1 MLIEMSCASMFRTSS
16 GEYDG
21 LEITGLLFMVV
32 VDGLA
37 MVGLLCALFDGLVR
51 LVLHLFCGARLLR

>member
-1 MLIEMSCASMFRTSS
+1 MSCASIFRTSS

-21 LEITGLLFMVV
+21 LELTGLLFIVV

-37 MVGLLCALFDGLVR
+37 MVGLLCTLLDGLAR
-51 LVLHLFCGARLLR
+51 LVLHLFCDAGLLS

>member
-1 MLIEMSCASMFRTSS
+1 MSCASMFRTSS

-21 LEITGLLFMVV
+21 LEIIGLLFIAV

-37 MVGLLCALFDGLVR
+37 MVGLLCALLDGLVR
-51 LVLHLFCGARLLR
+51 LVLHLFCDVGLLR

>member
-1 MLIEMSCASMFRTSS
+1 MFRTSS

-21 LEITGLLFMVV
+21 LEITGLLFTV

-37 MVGLLCALFDGLVR
+37 MVGLLCTLLDSLAR
-51 LVLHLFCGARLLR
+51 LALHLFWDAGLLS

>member
-1 MLIEMSCASMFRTSS
+1 MFRTSS

-32 VDGLA
+32 DGLA
-37 MVGLLCALFDGLVR
+37 MVGLLCALLDGLVR
-51 LVLHLFCGARLLR
+51 LVLHLVWDVVLLR